1 MTLTGGTACEHLRS
15 TETLA
20 FGSDSEA
27 SKKVPSCQICPAG
40 CKGEPVTRDV
50 LSSALEG
57 LPYANTLTHENRPPA
72 HLWRHLNHVA
82 MHGTL
87 QGNCVMSC

>member
-1 MTLTGGTACEHLRS
+1 M
-15 TETLA
+15 
-20 FGSDSEA
+20 
-27 SKKVPSCQICPAG
+27 
-40 CKGEPVTRDV
+40 TRDV